1 MRVTLWIF
9 AYSPSRSRA
18 PTTTLCCGSPAPPR
32 TWASTV
38 SSAPTTTA
46 PAGSADG
53 LPGPTDC
60 WTTLAGLARETTRIR
75 LGSLVTPATFRLP
88 GPLAIQV
95 AQVDQMSGG
104 RVELG
109 LGTGWD
115 AAEHAAYGIPFPDNR
130 FDLLEEQLQIVKGLW
145 GTPIGDTY
153 SFKGEHYELTDSP
166 ALARPAQHPHP
177 PIIVGGRGPKRTPRL
192 AAEYASE
199 YNSGFRPADQAAD
212 SFVRVRAACEAI
224 GRDVDTLTL
233 SVTMVVACGKSDAEI
248 AKRADAIS
256 RKAAANQL
264 VLRLTPGG
272 FVEKLGEYHA
282 AGARRVYLRTFD
294 LDDLDQLE
302 LHSERSFSGQRG
314 SSNVAMFS

>member
-1 MRVTLWIF
+1 MDLRVLTEPQQGASYDALLRVARAAEDLGF
-9 AYSPSRSRA
+9 DGFFRSDHYRA
-18 PTTTLCCGSPAPPR
+18 GGA
-32 TWASTV
+32 
-38 SSAPTTTA
+38 
-46 PAGSADG
+46 ADG

-60 WTTLAGLARETTRIR
+60 WTTLAGLARETKRIR

-88 GPLAIQV
+88 GALAVQV

-130 FDLLEEQLQIVKGLW
+130 FDLLEEQLQIVTGLW
-145 GTPIGDTY
+145 NTPRGE
-153 SFKGEHYELTDSP
+153 SFSFQGEHYELTDSP
-166 ALARPAQHPHP
+166 ALPKPTQNPHP

-192 AAEYASE
+192 AARYASE
-199 YNSGFRPADQAAD
+199 YNSGFRPSDQAAD
-212 SFVRVRAACEAI
+212 SFVRVREACEAI
-224 GRDVDTLTL
+224 GRDVNTLTL
-233 SVTMVVACGKSDAEI
+233 SVTIVVACGKTDAQI
-248 AKRADAIS
+248 AKRAEAIS
-256 RKAAANQL
+256 RKTAANQL
-264 VLRLTPGG
+264 VLRLTPGR

-302 LHSERSFSGQRG
+302 LIASEVFPDTRIL
-314 SSNVAMFS
+314 